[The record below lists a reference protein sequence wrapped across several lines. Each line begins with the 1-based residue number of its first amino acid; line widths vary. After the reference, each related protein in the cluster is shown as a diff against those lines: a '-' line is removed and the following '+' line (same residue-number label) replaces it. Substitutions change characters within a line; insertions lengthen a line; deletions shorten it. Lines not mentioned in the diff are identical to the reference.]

1 MKKTVFL
8 AMLLGVGIALLWAW
22 AQERFPSRPVNLVIP
37 FEAGGSA
44 DIEARVFARLLEAKI
59 GQPVVPVNRPG
70 GGGAVGYAF
79 LRTSPADGYT
89 VAWASP
95 ALLTNYRMGTMPF
108 SHRELTPIAMV
119 SVQAMAW
126 VIRTDAPWR
135 TLEDLAR
142 FAQSNPGRVRVATAG
157 VGSGTDMA
165 AIAVANALRIQIVRV
180 PLGSGARV
188 PALLR
193 GDVEVASLPIPEAIE
208 HVKAGQLR
216 VLVVTTRERDP
227 AVPEAPT
234 LRDLGFNLSLE
245 LFRGLVGPRG
255 ISAERIQILAEA
267 VRRAAGDPEWRHFGE
282 RNSFIPR
289 YMGPQAFAAYLDQ
302 QDFVIRSAL
311 GAGR

>member
-1 MKKTVFL
+1 MRDEEDGFFGDAL
-8 AMLLGVGIALLWAW
+8 RCRDSSSLGMGPRTLSLKASEPCYSL
-22 AQERFPSRPVNLVIP
+22 RS
-37 FEAGGSA
+37 GGSA

-59 GQPVVPVNRPG
+59 GQPVVPVNRP

-157 VGSGTDMA
+157 
-165 AIAVANALRIQIVRV
+165 
-180 PLGSGARV
+180 
-188 PALLR
+188 
-193 GDVEVASLPIPEAIE
+193 
-208 HVKAGQLR
+208 
-216 VLVVTTRERDP
+216 
-227 AVPEAPT
+227 
-234 LRDLGFNLSLE
+234 
-245 LFRGLVGPRG
+245 
-255 ISAERIQILAEA
+255 
-267 VRRAAGDPEWRHFGE
+267 
-282 RNSFIPR
+282 
-289 YMGPQAFAAYLDQ
+289 
-302 QDFVIRSAL
+302 
-311 GAGR
+311 